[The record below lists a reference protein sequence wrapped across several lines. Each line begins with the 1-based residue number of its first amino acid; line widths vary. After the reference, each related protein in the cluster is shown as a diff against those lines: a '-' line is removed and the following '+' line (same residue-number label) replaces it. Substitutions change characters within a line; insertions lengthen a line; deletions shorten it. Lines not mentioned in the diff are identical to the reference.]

1 MPTYIALVNW
11 TDEGIRNVKAMLERT
26 ERVEQ
31 LAEKHGARLEQ
42 TYWTI
47 GPYDIVAIL
56 EAPDEESAS
65 AFALEL
71 GSMGNV
77 RTTTLRAYNR
87 EAMSR
92 IIEKLGPS

>member
-1 MPTYIALVNW
+1 LDRRRN
-11 TDEGIRNVKAMLERT
+11 NVKATLERT
-26 ERVEQ
+26 ERVDQ
-31 LAEKHGARLEQ
+31 LAEKHGARLKQ

-56 EAPDEESAS
+56 EASDEESAA